1 MKPLNF
7 LANAVRA
14 PEIVA
19 ILVRWGFE
27 DLLLQVDTPQFLLR
41 NLVRKKVAH
50 LSTFERMRNAC
61 EELGPIFVKFGQILS
76 TRPDRLPEPLVNELK
91 RLRSH
96 VEAQEFERIEPVLL
110 KELGFPVDEVFEA
123 FDREPKAAGSLGQV
137 YKARLPGAGP
147 DQFVSVKVQRADI
160 QKTISADLEI
170 IGWFARQLHQR
181 VEALRPYNLPELV
194 QQAEERLKQELDFR
208 LEAQNA
214 EIFRALNGNK
224 ERVFAPKVYEHLS
237 TRRVLVTE
245 WVNGAP
251 ADEVKLAPEVAQEL
265 AKIGGASVFEQI
277 VVSGFFHA
285 DPHSG
290 NILIT
295 DDHRICFLDWGQA
308 GQITRDMRYDLADLL
323 AGVLAR
329 DTEKVV
335 RVAER
340 MSLGNRRID
349 RPKIEKAVTLI
360 INRHRAKS
368 KTDADIGIVG
378 LELLYAFGINGIE
391 IPSDYALLAKAIVC
405 VEESGKTLDP
415 DFDIHGCSRPFLEK
429 LRRERIAPKNVV
441 RNAFWPLYQAVQ
453 RIQRL
458 PGDIHRILRRIE
470 DEDISI
476 NLHHTGTEEL
486 EDTFNAAMNRL
497 TVGIILGS
505 LIIGSSLVITTG
517 VQPLL
522 WGFPAIGILGFLFS
536 GLLGI
541 YIVISS
547 LRGHHYNKKGG
558 SNKSNRP

>member
-76 TRPDRLPEPLVNELK
+76 TRPDRLPQPLVNELK

-96 VEAQEFERIEPVLL
+96 VEPQEFERIEPVLI
-110 KELGFPVDEVFEA
+110 KELGFPIDEVFAE

-137 YKARLPGAGP
+137 YKARLPGTEPG
-147 DQFVSVKVQRADI
+147 QYVSVKVQRADI
-160 QKTISADLEI
+160 HKTINADLEI

-181 VEALRPYNLPELV
+181 VEALRPYNLPELIH
-194 QQAEERLKQELDFR
+194 QAEDRLKEELDFR
-208 LEAQNA
+208 NEAQNA
-214 EIFRALNGNK
+214 EIFRALNGNT
-224 ERVFAPKVYEHLS
+224 ERVFAPKVYEHVS

-245 WVNGAP
+245 WVSGAP

-323 AGVLAR
+323 AGVLSR

-340 MSLGNRRID
+340 MSKGNRRID
-349 RPKIEKAVTLI
+349 RPTIEKAVTLI

-368 KTDADIGIVG
+368 EADSDIGRVG

-405 VEESGKTLDP
+405 VEETGKTLDP
-415 DFDIHGCSRPFLEK
+415 DFDIDSCSRPFLEK
-429 LRRERIAPKNVV
+429 LRKERIAPKNIA
-441 RNAFWPLYQAVQ
+441 RNTFWPIYQAIQ
-453 RIQRL
+453 RLQRL

-476 NLHHTGTEEL
+476 NLHHTGTKDLEE
-486 EDTFNAAMNRL
+486 TFNGAMNRL
-497 TVGIILGS
+497 TVGIIVGS
-505 LIIGSSLVITTG
+505 IIIGSSLVITTG
-517 VQPLL
+517 VKPLL
-522 WGFPAIGILGFLFS
+522 WGYPAIGILGFLFS
-536 GLLGI
+536 GVLGI
-541 YIVISS
+541 YIVIST
-547 LRGHHYNKKGG
+547 LRGHH
-558 SNKSNRP
+558 